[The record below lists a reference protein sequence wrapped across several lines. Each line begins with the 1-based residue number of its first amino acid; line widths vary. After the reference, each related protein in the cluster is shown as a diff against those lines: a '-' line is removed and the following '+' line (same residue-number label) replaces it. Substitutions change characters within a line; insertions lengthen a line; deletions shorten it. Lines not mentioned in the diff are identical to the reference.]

1 VLTRTTVPRPRRT
14 RLALAALVVAGVALV
29 GVGAAPASSASAAP
43 AASVAAPASGTAVA
57 YAPSG
62 AAPAGDP
69 SASAWRYDRV
79 TLHLETQMFRRGFV
93 VTSVL
98 LQGPNPENGRPGWS
112 RCVDLPQSGQDRW
125 VGIDVRVY
133 AGTYRTTTY
142 DDFACSPQDAYVA
155 SPGYIDTHVY
165 RHWAVYTSRTPK
177 AALR

>member
-1 VLTRTTVPRPRRT
+1 VHARTTAPRPRRS
-14 RLALAALVVAGVALV
+14 RVALAALVIAGSALV
-29 GVGAAPASSASAAP
+29 GVGTAPAAPASAAAP
-43 AASVAAPASGTAVA
+43 AAAVAPATVTTVA
-57 YAPSG
+57 SAPGS

-98 LQGPNPENGRPGWS
+98 LQGPNPENGRPGWA
-112 RCVDLPQSGQDRW
+112 RCVDLPQSGQNRW
-125 VGIDVRVY
+125 VGLDVRVY
-133 AGTYRTTTY
+133 AGVYRATTY
-142 DDFACSPQDAYVA
+142 NDFACSPEAAYVA
-155 SPGYIDTHVY
+155 SPGYIDTHVF

>member
-1 VLTRTTVPRPRRT
+1 VHARTTAPRPRRT
-14 RLALAALVVAGVALV
+14 LVALAALVIAGSALV
-29 GVGAAPASSASAAP
+29 GVGAAPAAPASAATVP
-43 AASVAAPASGTAVA
+43 SAPGS
-57 YAPSG
+57 

-69 SASAWRYDRV
+69 SASAWRPDRV
-79 TLHLETQMFRRGFV
+79 TLHLETRMFRRGFV

-125 VGIDVRVY
+125 VGLDVRVY
-133 AGTYRTTTY
+133 AGVYRATTY
-142 DDFACSPQDAYVA
+142 SDFACSPEAAYVA
-155 SPGYIDTHVY
+155 SPGYIDTHVF